1 MPSSTLDALTFLKK
15 PPKGLGPLVAV
26 FGGEAYLKREVLRAV
41 RRVASGGDA
50 DELEARSLRGEVAD
64 LAGVIDELSTVSLFG
79 DCPRMVI
86 LEDAETFVSEHR
98 GALEK
103 YLGRPAR
110 RGVLVLDV
118 KTWRSD
124 TRLAKATAAAG
135 GLAIRCD
142 PPKLQQIR
150 DWLTHRAKALG
161 VELQRDALAHLLE
174 LAPAELGI
182 LEQELTKLATTVG
195 EGGRITTALVEENVG
210 GGRLRE
216 TWDMIEA
223 AARGDAAEAL
233 RQLDRLIA
241 AGEEPQ
247 GVMPQMAFV
256 LRQFVIAGRLI
267 EEAERAGRR
276 PNFRAALAEA
286 GVKHFKLAEAEG
298 QLRQIG
304 RQRIGRLARQL
315 LDADLALKGSHSQR
329 DAARRVVERL
339 IVQLSKAADSRKAA
353 PAR

>member
-1 MPSSTLDALTFLKK
+1 MAAPLDALAFLKK

-41 RRVASGGDA
+41 RRVASGGDS
-50 DELEARSLRGEVAD
+50 DELEARSLRGEDAD

-86 LEDAETFVSEHR
+86 LEDAETFVTEHR
-98 GALEK
+98 AALEK
-103 YLGRPAR
+103 FLERPAK

-124 TRLAKATAAAG
+124 TRLAKATAKVG

-150 DWLTHRAKALG
+150 DWLTHRAKDLR

-174 LAPAELGI
+174 LAPLELGI
-182 LEQELTKLATTVG
+182 LEQELAKLATTVG
-195 EGGRITTALVEENVG
+195 EGGRITTAVVEENVG
-210 GGRLRE
+210 GGRVRE
-216 TWDMIEA
+216 TWDMIDA
-223 AARGDAAEAL
+223 AACGDAAEAL
-233 RQLDRLIA
+233 VQLDRLIS

-247 GVMPQMAFV
+247 GVLPQMAGV
-256 LRQFVIAGRLI
+256 LRRFVIAGRLI

-276 PNFRAALAEA
+276 PNFRAALADA
-286 GVKHFKLAEAEG
+286 GVVHFKLAEAEG

-304 RQRIGRLARQL
+304 RQRIARLPRQL

-339 IVQLSKAADSRKAA
+339 IVQLSKAADPRRP
-353 PAR
+353 PATP